1 MQKGNVTLEVENN
14 IGTITF
20 SHPQS
25 NALPSHLLTL
35 LTDTISNAGKDHNI
49 KVIILKSDG
58 NKAFCAGANF
68 DELIALSDVESGQ
81 KFFLGFANV
90 INAIRLCPKF
100 VIGRVQGKAVGGGVG
115 LAAAADYCLATTA
128 AMIKLSELTIGIG
141 PFVIAPAVERK
152 IGLAAF
158 SQLTINA
165 TQWKDAEW
173 ARNKGLFAEIYD
185 TIDQLDNV
193 VNELAVQLSQSN
205 PEAMS
210 SLKKIFW
217 ENTEDWD
224 ELLTDRATISGK
236 LVFSDFSKKA
246 MENFKNKV
254 TKK

>member
-1 MQKGNVTLEVENN
+1 MEKGNVTLAVENN

-25 NALPSHLLTL
+25 NALPSHLLEL
-35 LTDTISNAGKDHNI
+35 LTDTITNAGKNESI

-68 DELIALSDVESGQ
+68 DELISISDIESGQ

-90 INAIRLCPKF
+90 INAVRLCPKF

-152 IGLAAF
+152 IGLAAL

-173 ARNKGLFAEIYD
+173 ARDKGLFTEIYD

-193 VNELAVQLSQSN
+193 VNELAIRLSQSS

-210 SLKKIFW
+210 LLKKMFW
-217 ENTEDWD
+217 ENTDDWD
-224 ELLTDRATISGK
+224 QLLTERAALSGK
-236 LVFSDFSKKA
+236 LVFSEFSKKA
-246 MENFKNKV
+246 MRNFKSKT

>member
-1 MQKGNVTLEVENN
+1 MEKGNVTLKVENN

-25 NALPSHLLTL
+25 NALPSHLLAL
-35 LTDTISNAGKDHNI
+35 LTDTISNAGKDDNI
-49 KVIILKSDG
+49 KVIILKSG
-58 NKAFCAGANF
+58 GSKAFCAGANF
-68 DELIALSDVESGQ
+68 DELSALSDVKSGQ
-81 KFFLGFANV
+81 NFFLGFANV

-152 IGLAAF
+152 IGLAAL

-193 VNELAVQLSQSN
+193 VNELTVQLSQSN

-217 ENTEDWD
+217 EDTGHWD
-224 ELLTDRATISGK
+224 ELLAERAALSGK
-236 LVFSDFSKKA
+236 QVLSDFSKKA
-246 MENFKNKV
+246 IANFKSKA